1 MQCGLRQF
9 NFGILIPELTKF
21 GENIMSDPCFTSERA
36 VWLER
41 FLVPYLYSED
51 REKIGVV
58 VDAMIPHLS
67 PTGIDVLYELLN
79 QDTEDLIRNY
89 GGTK

>member
-1 MQCGLRQF
+1 MQCGLRQ
-9 NFGILIPELTKF
+9 LTNY
-21 GENIMSDPCFTSERA
+21 GDNIMSDPCFTSERA

-51 REKIGVV
+51 RDKIGVV

-67 PTGIDVLYELLN
+67 PTGIDVLYELLH